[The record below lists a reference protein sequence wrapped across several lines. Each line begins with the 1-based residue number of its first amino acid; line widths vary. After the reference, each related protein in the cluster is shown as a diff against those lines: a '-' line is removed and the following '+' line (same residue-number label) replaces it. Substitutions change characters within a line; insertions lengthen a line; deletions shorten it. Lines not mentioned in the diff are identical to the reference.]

1 MIDEMTYDT
10 DASESVMSDELALDA
25 IASSMVLFDGAAG
38 VSPVTDLFSEEAEI
52 SWVEETPR
60 AKAGRPKGSSVSD
73 LEKESGA
80 SEPAFYAYLQNI
92 SKNSLLKAEDEI
104 ELGRKI
110 SKGDRDALAKLV
122 TSNLRL
128 VVSIAKRFRNQG
140 LDMEDMVQEGNIGL
154 MKAVKRFD
162 PERGVRLVSF
172 AVHWIKAEIHEFIMR
187 NWRLVKIATT
197 KQQRKLFFNLRS
209 MKQGL
214 DTMNPQEV
222 DAMAVQLGVK
232 SEEVVEMEKRF
243 NGSDISLEPV
253 SDEEDDTFSPISYL
267 TNGEEPSQILENEQI
282 AHLRENGLQQSLACL
297 DDRSR
302 HIIEARWL
310 REKDTATLHDLAE
323 ELGVS
328 AERVRQIEAKALQK
342 MRAALTIAA

>member
-1 MIDEMTYDT
+1 MTNALT
-10 DASESVMSDELALDA
+10 LSSLGGSLESYIQSANSFPILSQEEESSLARRLWNQGDIEAAQKLILSHLRFVVA
-25 IASSMVLFDGAAG
+25 IARGYKGYGLPQA
-38 VSPVTDLFSEEAEI
+38 DLI
-52 SWVEETPR
+52 
-60 AKAGRPKGSSVSD
+60 
-73 LEKESGA
+73 
-80 SEPAFYAYLQNI
+80 
-92 SKNSLLKAEDEI
+92 
-104 ELGRKI
+104 
-110 SKGDRDALAKLV
+110 
-122 TSNLRL
+122 
-128 VVSIAKRFRNQG
+128 
-140 LDMEDMVQEGNIGL
+140 QEGNIGL

-214 DTMNPQEV
+214 DTLNPREV
-222 DAMAVQLGVK
+222 EAMATQLGVK

-243 NGSDISLEPV
+243 NGSDISLEPM
-253 SDEEDDTFSPISYL
+253 SDDEDDTFSPISYL
-267 TNGEEPSQILENEQI
+267 TDGAEPSKILESEQI
-282 AHLRENGLQQSLACL
+282 SFLREKGLQQSLACP

-310 REKDTATLHDLAE
+310 SEKDTATLHELAD

-328 AERVRQIEAKALQK
+328 AERVRQIEVKALQK
-342 MRAALTIAA
+342 MRDVMVASA